1 MTSDALVELRKRFY
15 TDFEFYAK
23 HAVKI
28 RTKEGD
34 VRPLVLNKVQQR
46 LVHEI
51 EKQLKQTGKVRIVL
65 LKARQQ
71 GLSTFASAFN
81 YWWLSQHRASKG
93 IVVAHVAESTKALF
107 DMYRRI
113 HAECPE
119 MLKPSTRYSSRREL
133 VFDRLDT
140 ALTVA
145 TAGGDGIARGETIT
159 HAHLSELA
167 FWPNATANENLNAV
181 LQAIPNTPGTAIIVE
196 STANGMTGPYYEMWQ
211 AAVSGASGFIPFF
224 SPWFDSDEYREEA
237 PAKFELSPEEEELKE
252 KFGLDDDQL
261 YWRRRKIAQNGRELF
276 MQEYPATPDEA
287 FLASGRPVFVPEQLH
302 EMLRIALEPLQ
313 RLALEEGEWQE
324 HPRGE
329 LFVYHKHDAAETYY
343 IGADIGMGVKGG
355 DFSVAQVLD
364 SEKRQVAVWRGLV
377 HPDYF
382 ADVLFH
388 LGRYYNEALI
398 APENN
403 AHGLLTAIRLGR
415 DMAYPNVYTEVNEG
429 KLNDQESI
437 TIGFR
442 TTSKTKPL
450 IIDRLRASLREG
462 EMELNDKTTLR
473 EMLSFIVT
481 ESGKME
487 AEQGTHDDTVMA
499 LAIANHVHEGRFT
512 PINVTDDFYI
522 EAI

>member
-1 MTSDALVELRKRFY
+1 MTQDALLEVRKRFFN
-15 TDFEFYAK
+15 DFEFYGK

-28 RTKEGD
+28 RTKEGAIY
-34 VRPLVLNKVQQR
+34 PLNLNKVQKRLWDEIQR
-46 LVHEI
+46 
-51 EKQLKQTGKVRIVL
+51 QLRETGRVRIIL

-71 GLSTFASAFN
+71 GLSTFASGFN
-81 YWWLSQHRASKG
+81 YWWLSQHAASKG

-113 HAECPE
+113 HSECPD

-133 VFDRLDT
+133 VFDKLDT

-181 LQAIPNTPGTAIIVE
+181 LQAIPNTAGTSIIIE

-211 AAVSGASGFIPFF
+211 GAVSGANGYHAFF
-224 SPWFDSDEYREEA
+224 SPWFESDEYREPA
-237 PAKFELSPEEEELKE
+237 PADMELSPEEEDLKK
-252 KFGLDDDQL
+252 KFDLDNDQL
-261 YWRRRKIAQNGRELF
+261 YWRRRKIAQNGRDLF

-302 EMLRIALEPLQ
+302 DMIREAPPVLRK
-313 RLALEEGEWQE
+313 LALEGGEWHE

-329 LFVYHKHDAAETYY
+329 LTVYRDHDPAETYY
-343 IGADIGMGVKGG
+343 IGADIGMGIKGG
-355 DFSVAQVLD
+355 DYSVAQILD
-364 SEKRQVAVWRGLV
+364 GQKRQVAVWRGLV

-382 ADVLFH
+382 ADVLYA
-388 LGRYYNEALI
+388 LGNFYNEAII

-403 AHGLLTAIRLGR
+403 NHGLLTAIRLGR
-415 DMAYPNVYTEVNEG
+415 DLAYPYVWTDVSEG
-429 KLNDQESI
+429 KLNDQDSI

-442 TTSKTKPL
+442 TTVKTKPL
-450 IIDRLRASLREG
+450 IIDRLRAALREG
-462 EMELNDKTTLR
+462 EMKLYDKTTLR
-473 EMLSFIVT
+473 EMLSFVVT

-487 AEQGTHDDTVMA
+487 AESGCHDDTVMA
-499 LAIANHVHEGRFT
+499 LAIANHIHEGSFT
-512 PINVTDDFYI
+512 PIKVTDDFYL